1 MMYSSVAI
9 QPIEPLQKTVQKWGN
24 SLGIRI
30 SSLLAKQT
38 QLTAGTKVSMSI
50 ENDAIVIKKVANDTP
65 FYTEQA
71 LLADLTPHT
80 AHADEL
86 AMILPEELCP
96 WSEQEAP
103 RPGAYD
109 G

>member
-1 MMYSSVAI
+1 MYSSVAI
-9 QPIEPLQKTVQKWGN
+9 QQVKPAHKTVQKWGN

-38 QLTAGTKVSMSI
+38 KLTTGTAVSI
-50 ENDAIVIKKVANDTP
+50 AFENDAIVIKKVANDSP
-65 FYTEQA
+65 FFTEHA
-71 LLADLTPHT
+71 LLANLTPHT

-86 AMILPEELCP
+86 AILHTAELYP
-96 WSEQEAP
+96 WSDSPTHQQ
-103 RPGAYD
+103 GAHN